1 MLIKEFRI
9 ILPMTVEEYRV
20 AQLYAVAEAS
30 KGETGGGD
38 GVEILV
44 NEPFTTEVYPPDPPL
59 LDGDP
64 RYQTGQY
71 THKLYHLAHKVPGI
85 VRQIAPTKS
94 LILQEVAWN
103 AYPYCRTVL
112 TVCSVVVDYYL
123 PIIFQNDYFTTAF
136 CIKIES
142 LHSSDIN
149 LTNAHQLS
157 PEELEN
163 RKLVNIDIG
172 DISPS
177 DKDYNPD
184 EDPTTFKSQKTGRGP
199 LKPEWWLDGY
209 SGPIMCAYKLVRCLC
224 KIPLLQQRLESMI
237 LRQEYRLFAN
247 FHRQVFCWMDR
258 WYGMTL
264 EDIRRLEEETK
275 RELEVQ
281 RLHGSARGHV
291 GTE

>member
-1 MLIKEFRI
+1 MLITEFRI

-30 KGETGGGD
+30 KRETGGGD

-44 NEPFTTEVYPPDPPL
+44 NEPFTTEVHPPDPPL

-71 THKLYHLAHKVPGI
+71 TRKLYHLAHKVPNI
-85 VRQIAPTKS
+85 VRQVAPTKS
-94 LILQEVAWN
+94 LILPEVAWN

-112 TVCSVVVDYYL
+112 T
-123 PIIFQNDYFTTAF
+123 NDYFTTAF

-142 LHSSDIN
+142 LHSPDIN

-157 PEELEN
+157 SEELKN
-163 RKLVNIDIG
+163 RKVVNIDIG

-184 EDPTTFKSQKTGRGP
+184 EDPTTFKSEKTGRGP
-199 LKPEWWLDGY
+199 LKPGWWLVCSESNGY
-209 SGPIMCAYKLVRCLC
+209 LNAYLVIYFSLFTVEPCQKRYLFLLT
-224 KIPLLQQRLESMI
+224 PLLDSS
-237 LRQEYRLFAN
+237 
-247 FHRQVFCWMDR
+247 V
-258 WYGMTL
+258 
-264 EDIRRLEEETK
+264 
-275 RELEVQ
+275 
-281 RLHGSARGHV
+281 
-291 GTE
+291 